1 MNKENLQR
9 LAGILKEEKSPVVS
23 GAVRDIFE
31 EVDALRKF
39 VKYIPANQ
47 KDNFD
52 DRLDSIKHHAEDIK
66 ETIS

>member
-1 MNKENLQR
+1 MRREDFQR
-9 LAGILKEEKSPVVS
+9 LAGILREEKSPVVS

-39 VKYIPANQ
+39 IKYIPAEH
-47 KDNFD
+47 KDSFD